1 MDNLLPWLSLKSIP
15 GIGNLLYKRLLDQFS
30 TPENVLNGSLEDF
43 KKVQGIT
50 HRIVS
55 NIRNKKNFDW
65 EKKELDLAATK
76 NFRIITI
83 LNEEYP
89 ELLKEI
95 PDPPPLLYIN
105 GKIDPSSV
113 NIAIVGSRNASSYGI
128 STSEKLGR
136 ELVSKG
142 ITIVSGMA
150 IGVDTSA
157 HKGALAGKGK
167 TIAVLGSGLG
177 KIYPKQNKNLFY
189 EIAENGAVI
198 SEFPISEEPLPHNF
212 PRRNRIISG
221 ISHGTIVVEAALKSG
236 SLITARLAAE
246 QNREVF
252 AVPGNIR
259 SFTSTGTHSLIKQGA
274 KLVENGND
282 VIEELGYLMENQ
294 QEIKSSENCDFAKK
308 IISNSDRLDNDEM
321 KVYNLLEVYPKH
333 IDEILRNLSMES
345 GKLSSILLQL
355 ELSGVITQTPGKYYL
370 IDEGNSE

>member
-1 MDNLLPWLSLKSIP
+1 MEKLLPWLSLKSIS
-15 GIGNLLYKRLLDQFS
+15 GVGNLLYKRLLDQFT
-30 TPENVLNGSLEDF
+30 TPENVFNGSLEDF

-105 GKIDPSSV
+105 GKIDHSV

-177 KIYPKQNKNLFY
+177 KIYPKQNKSLFY

-198 SEFPISEEPLPHNF
+198 SEFPISEDPVPHNF

-282 VIEELGYLMENQ
+282 VIEELGYLMEKQ

-308 IISNSDRLDNDEM
+308 SISNSDRLDNDEM

-333 IDEILRNLSMES
+333 IDDILRNLSMES

-355 ELSGVITQTPGKYYL
+355 ELSGVITQTLGKYYL
-370 IDEGNSE
+370 LNEGNSE

>member
-1 MDNLLPWLSLKSIP
+1 M
-15 GIGNLLYKRLLDQFS
+15 
-30 TPENVLNGSLEDF
+30 
-43 KKVQGIT
+43 
-50 HRIVS
+50 
-55 NIRNKKNFDW
+55 
-65 EKKELDLAATK
+65 
-76 NFRIITI
+76 
-83 LNEEYP
+83 
-89 ELLKEI
+89 LKEI
-95 PDPPPLLYIN
+95 PDPPPYLYIN
-105 GKIDPSSV
+105 GKIDPSV

-177 KIYPKQNKNLFY
+177 KIYPKQNRDLFY
-189 EIAENGAVI
+189 DIAENGAVI
-198 SEFPISEEPLPHNF
+198 SEFSISEDPVPHNF
-212 PRRNRIISG
+212 PKRNRIISG

-274 KLVENGND
+274 KLVENGDD

-294 QEIKSSENCDFAKK
+294 QETKFSENCDVAKK

-370 IDEGNSE
+370 LNEGKRE